1 MAVEIKKLT
10 TQRAGEAAQAI
21 IREPKGL
28 GAFTT
33 SRLDS
38 GTGLLQVTVIP
49 EKRDPYERAL
59 EKLIAGTSVRH

>member
-1 MAVEIKKLT
+1 MLIETKEFT
-10 TQRAGEAAQAI
+10 TKRAGEAAQAI
-21 IREPKGL
+21 TQEPKGL
-28 GAFTT
+28 GAFTI

-59 EKLIAGTSVRH
+59 EKLIAGTPVRY